1 MAREFPSP
9 SPPPDYMPRLSLGLG
24 VQNISNV
31 GAGVAPSWIVV
42 STAPTVRLST
52 GSNLIDWIVSPV
64 SNNFLLERQ
73 PANNVIDT
81 SYADDDGYVPR
92 SYSVGPNQNY
102 IHANGNIE
110 LIAPGNITQHPYMG
124 LVGDTP
130 VNYWRLFYYETSCSD
145 GQCGKIYVA
154 QSDNSSTDPTR
165 IPISGWTSV
174 PGYGG
179 SVTITAA

>member
-1 MAREFPSP
+1 
-9 SPPPDYMPRLSLGLG
+9 MPRLSLGLG

-31 GAGVAPSWIVV
+31 GAPAPSEIVV

-52 GSNLIDWIVSPV
+52 GSNLYDWIVFPE
-64 SNNFLLERQ
+64 SNNFLLERR

-81 SYADDDGYVPR
+81 SYTDEDGNYVPR

-110 LIAPGNITQHPYMG
+110 LIAPGNRTQHAGMG

-130 VNYWRLFYYETSCSD
+130 VNYWRLFYYTTSCSD
-145 GQCGKIYVA
+145 GQCGKYYVA
-154 QSDNSSTDPTR
+154 ESTTTNPSTDPTR

-174 PGYGG
+174 PGYGE

>member
-1 MAREFPSP
+1 
-9 SPPPDYMPRLSLGLG
+9 MPRLYLGLG

-31 GAGVAPSWIVV
+31 GAGVAPSEIVV

-52 GSNLIDWIVSPV
+52 GSNLYDWIVYPE
-64 SNNFLLERQ
+64 SNNFLLERR

-81 SYADDDGYVPR
+81 SYIDDDGNIVPR

-110 LIAPGNITQHPYMG
+110 LIAPGNRTQHAGMQ

-130 VNYWRLFYYETSCSD
+130 VNYWRLFYYTTSCSD
-145 GQCGKIYVA
+145 GQCGKYLVA
-154 QSDNSSTDPTR
+154 QSDNLSTDPTR

-174 PGYGG
+174 PGSGYGG